1 MPNDLSALSRTLRQ
15 HDCELLRQVRE
26 TDYSVKYAGRMIN
39 VPITVR
45 EYFPRAIARR
55 TAELS
60 VQPRQR
66 AFEYEYVAG
75 RSEFLNAARNL
86 VELHHTNLVRVFSAF
101 EENNTAYMVE
111 RHQPARTFVD
121 YCRGSV
127 GVSEDDLLD
136 ILRPLLSALVQIHQ
150 RGFIHSDIRPENIL
164 VLPDKSTILTD
175 FDFGVARRFESTGI
189 VRKVE
194 THRYMAPEQVS
205 GSHYEGTSADIY
217 SLGATLYHAIAGR
230 EPPDPE
236 SRIEEVLRGRSSDIE
251 SVLRTLEGRYSE
263 PFLRALAAALRLYP
277 AARLSARD
285 WLGAHLK
292 TAAASTC

>member
-1 MPNDLSALSRTLRQ
+1 MPNDLPALSRTLRQ

-26 TDYSVKYAGRMIN
+26 TDYSVEYAGRMIN

-75 RSEFLNAARNL
+75 RSEFLNAGRNL

-136 ILRPLLSALVQIHQ
+136 ILRPL
-150 RGFIHSDIRPENIL
+150 
-164 VLPDKSTILTD
+164 
-175 FDFGVARRFESTGI
+175 
-189 VRKVE
+189 
-194 THRYMAPEQVS
+194 
-205 GSHYEGTSADIY
+205 
-217 SLGATLYHAIAGR
+217 
-230 EPPDPE
+230 
-236 SRIEEVLRGRSSDIE
+236 
-251 SVLRTLEGRYSE
+251 
-263 PFLRALAAALRLYP
+263 
-277 AARLSARD
+277 
-285 WLGAHLK
+285 
-292 TAAASTC
+292 